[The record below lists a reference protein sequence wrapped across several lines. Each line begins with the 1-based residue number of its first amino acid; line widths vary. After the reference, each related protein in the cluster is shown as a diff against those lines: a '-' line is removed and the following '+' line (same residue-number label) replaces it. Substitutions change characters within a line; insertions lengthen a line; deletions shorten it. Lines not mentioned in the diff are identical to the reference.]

1 MAGAAAS
8 VEDPLEAAF
17 QEVEGPPVH
26 GNHLKKLAMKLASQI
41 FNDQER
47 KRVDDAVAQAE
58 KRTSSEI
65 VPVVATSSG
74 RYDRAEDIVG
84 LFVGLIVVAVIW
96 WQFPSPAAHETGAW
110 DGTPRVMEILL
121 LFVSMI
127 VGFIMG
133 VCSASRLFW
142 LRRLFTPKRQ
152 MKEEVETRACQ
163 VYFDS
168 SIHHTSGGTGVLI
181 YISLYERLA
190 VVLGDKTVVEK
201 LGQEGIDELC
211 ETLTRF
217 IKEDITQALVDT
229 IQSTG
234 DKLEPVLPRAKTD
247 ANELSDSLITID

>member
-1 MAGAAAS
+1 ME
-8 VEDPLEAAF
+8 VAF

-41 FNDQER
+41 FNDEER

-58 KRTSSEI
+58 KRTSAEI
-65 VPVVATSSG
+65 VPVVSTSSG

-96 WQFPSPAAHETGAW
+96 WQFPSPSVQDTGAW
-110 DGTPRVMEILL
+110 DGTPRAMGILL

-127 VGFIMG
+127 AGFIVG
-133 VCSASRLFW
+133 ASIASRISW
-142 LRRLFTPKRQ
+142 LRRLFTPRRQ

-168 SIHHTSGGTGVLI
+168 SVHHTSGGTGVLI

-211 ETLTRF
+211 VTLTRS
-217 IKEDITQALVDT
+217 INQDMIQGLIDT

-234 DKLEPVLPRAKTD
+234 DKLEAVLPRSNND
-247 ANELSDSLITID
+247 VNELSNSLVTID